1 MKPIIYDMYKNYVH
15 IRRRLLCFEFP
26 QQRHSQKLI
35 QKVTS
40 KSEYSIVAFV
50 RKKGY
55 SIFRNRLTNNIM
67 KSIYT
72 PKGLIHNLVSYSR

>member
-26 QQRHSQKLI
+26 QRHSQKPI

-40 KSEYSIVAFV
+40 KSECSIVAFV
-50 RKKGY
+50 RKKEL
-55 SIFRNRLTNNIM
+55 FNFP
-67 KSIYT
+67 KSTY
-72 PKGLIHNLVSYSR
+72 K